1 MQILLKLKKK
11 IRSDPQVQYYLSVLA
26 KRGHSYSE
34 MGSMPLPLFNAL
46 YVYENFIAPSGPRID
61 QIRHAQVLE
70 TIYKSS
76 GNLSKE
82 GMRSISIQDFDMYG
96 LISGKSTEELLQ
108 DKNKKD
114 HENMMRLFVSED
126 KNGKQ

>member
-1 MQILLKLKKK
+1 M
-11 IRSDPQVQYYLSVLA
+11 SVLA
-26 KRGHSYSE
+26 KRGHSFVE
-34 MGSMPLPLFNAL
+34 MQSMPLALCNAL
-46 YVYENFIAPSGPRID
+46 YVYDTFIAPSGPRID

-70 TIYKSS
+70 TLYKSS

-96 LISGKSTEELLQ
+96 LISGKSQEELLQ